1 MRGVRRS
8 FLSERAPSFV
18 TSMHSA
24 SGRGGGVAALKGTT
38 TVGVAFKDFVV
49 LAADRRATS
58 GYFIAHKRAE
68 KIHRID
74 DHVAATIAGYVGDAQ
89 WLVERLRAEA
99 RLYKN
104 SVGEPISVSSLATLA
119 SVLLFSNRPY
129 LIAQMLIGG
138 VDSGGTSLYSV
149 DWLGTVTREKYTAT
163 GSGTPFA
170 ISLIE
175 SEYREDMSVEEALK
189 LAARAVK
196 AAMLRDPGSGEG
208 VDLAVIDRA
217 NGVRIMKGEEVL

>member
-1 MRGVRRS
+1 VVAAT
-8 FLSERAPSFV
+8 FLGR
-18 TSMHSA
+18 SMHSA
-24 SGRGGGVAALKGTT
+24 SGLGSGQKALKGTT
-38 TVGVAFKDFVV
+38 TVGIAFRDFVV

-68 KIHRID
+68 KIHRLD

-89 WLVERLRAEA
+89 WLVEQLRAEA
-99 RLYKN
+99 KLYRH
-104 SVGEPISVSSLATLA
+104 SVGEPMSVSSLATLA
-119 SVLLFSNRPY
+119 STLLFRSRLY
-129 LIAQMLIGG
+129 VVVQMLIGG
-138 VDSGGTSLYSV
+138 VDSNGANLYSV
-149 DWLGTVTREKYTAT
+149 DWLGTVTKEKYTAT

-175 SEYREDMSVEEALK
+175 SEYREDMSADEALK

-208 VDLAVIDRA
+208 VDVALIDGK
-217 NGVRIMKGEEVL
+217 NGVKIMRGEEVFH

>member
-1 MRGVRRS
+1 M
-8 FLSERAPSFV
+8 L
-18 TSMHSA
+18 SA
-24 SGRGGGVAALKGTT
+24 SGRGSGSAALKGTCT
-38 TVGVAFKDFVV
+38 IGLVFRDFVV

-99 RLYKN
+99 RLYRS

-129 LIAQMLIGG
+129 LVAQMLIGG
-138 VDSGGTSLYSV
+138 IDGSGASLYCV
-149 DWLGTVTREKYTAT
+149 DWLGTVTREKYAAT

-175 SEYREDMSVEEALK
+175 SEYREDMSAGEALR

-208 VDLAVIDRA
+208 VDLALIDRV
-217 NGVRIMKGEEVL
+217 NGVRIMRGEEVL

>member
-1 MRGVRRS
+1 M
-8 FLSERAPSFV
+8 L
-18 TSMHSA
+18 SA
-24 SGRGGGVAALKGTT
+24 SKPSARYGALKGTC
-38 TVGVAFKDFVV
+38 TVGLAFKEFVV

-74 DHVAATIAGYVGDAQ
+74 DHVAATIAGYAGDAQ

-99 RLYKN
+99 RLYRS
-104 SVGEPISVSSLATLA
+104 SVGEPISIHSLATLA
-119 SVLLFSNRPY
+119 SILLFANRPY
-129 LIAQMLIGG
+129 LVAQMLIGG
-138 VDSGGTSLYSV
+138 VDSRGANLYSV
-149 DWLGTVTREKYTAT
+149 DWLGTVTKEKYAAT

-189 LAARAVK
+189 LVARAVR

-217 NGVRIMKGEEVL
+217 NGVRIIRGEELL